1 MSIEFGQHVVDW
13 MKQHMDMASG
23 ESLGLGLQRNGKFVA
38 AVAYHG
44 RRFHDVHASIVA
56 MPGSMTKGF
65 MKAIFHYPF
74 NQLGVTR
81 ITVCVRQSNKPSIK
95 LAKRMGFSVE
105 GIKRKGYQDGE
116 NMVELG
122 LLKEECKWLNL

>member
-13 MKQHMDMASG
+13 MKPHIYIPNG
-23 ESLGLGLQRNGKFVA
+23 EVMGLGLKASGNFVA
-38 AVAYHG
+38 AVAYHNW
-44 RRFHDVHASIVA
+44 FIHDVHASIVA

-95 LAKRMGFSVE
+95 LARRMGFTVE